1 MTIEQ
6 VKAEAKE
13 HFDQDLTD
21 EQAGALPEAHPAEEL
36 SEEEL
41 SQVSGGIYRTP
52 TASRGKGEKQYL
64 IG

>member
-6 VKAEAKE
+6 VKEEAKK

-36 SEEEL
+36 SEEEM
-41 SQVSGGIYRTP
+41 SQVSGGVFQDPLIP
-52 TASRGKGEKQYL
+52 PIIKGVIKSK
-64 IG
+64 